1 MLEGQRYQIK
11 RPKAVRRRR
20 SKQHAAGKKAETI
33 VSVGA
38 QSQPPHTGGL
48 RGSLSIS
55 HNNNSHSYSNGNIE
69 KRLHK
74 GGHLR

>member
-20 SKQHAAGKKAETI
+20 SKQHAAGEKAETI

-38 QSQPPHTGGL
+38 QSQPPHTGSQ
-48 RGSLSIS
+48 RVTQ
-55 HNNNSHSYSNGNIE
+55 YT
-69 KRLHK
+69 
-74 GGHLR
+74 

>member
-11 RPKAVRRRR
+11 RPKAVRRWR

-38 QSQPPHTGGL
+38 QSQPPHTL
-48 RGSLSIS
+48 IQYIS
-55 HNNNSHSYSNGNIE
+55 QQ
-69 KRLHK
+69 RQP
-74 GGHLR
+74 

>member
-11 RPKAVRRRR
+11 RPKAVRRWR

-38 QSQPPHTGGL
+38 QSQPPHM
-48 RGSLSIS
+48 GSQRVTQYIS
-55 HNNNSHSYSNGNIE
+55 QQQQP
-69 KRLHK
+69 
-74 GGHLR
+74 